1 MRTPAKRRPGRPAG
15 GELADGERRASILL
29 AAQTLFQ
36 RRGYAAV
43 AVSDVADAAG
53 ITKAAVHY
61 YFETKAE
68 LYAAVMRTVLE
79 GIQHGIRAM
88 TSRPGPV
95 TDKLHHLATFAIMAV
110 QSNADLDAMM
120 RDADE
125 HLSASQ
131 RQELNQAHAGI
142 ITALADLMR
151 EGMAA
156 GELAAADPDFLG
168 HAFWHLLGGFSG
180 RAGAVSGY
188 HGRPEIASAVVEMF
202 LRGAG
207 PRSTEG
213 IANDAES
220 NA

>member
-1 MRTPAKRRPGRPAG
+1 MTPSKRRPGRPAS
-15 GELADGERRASILL
+15 GELADGERRTSILL
-29 AAQTLFQ
+29 AAQELFQ

-61 YFETKAE
+61 YFATKAE
-68 LYAAVMRTVLE
+68 LYAAVMWTVLE

-88 TSRPGPV
+88 AAVPGPV
-95 TDKLHHLATFAIMAV
+95 TSKLQRLASFAIMAV

-125 HLSASQ
+125 HLSLSQ
-131 RQELNQAHAGI
+131 RQELDQAHAGI
-142 ITALADLMR
+142 ITALSDLMR
-151 EGMAA
+151 EGMGT
-156 GELAAADPDFLG
+156 GELVAADPEFLG
-168 HAFWHLLGGFSG
+168 HAFWHLLGGFTG

-188 HGRPEIASAVVEMF
+188 HGRPEVAASVVDMF

-207 PRSTEG
+207 PRPTKGTVS
-213 IANDAES
+213 DA
-220 NA
+220 

>member
-1 MRTPAKRRPGRPAG
+1 
-15 GELADGERRASILL
+15 
-29 AAQTLFQ
+29 LFQ

-43 AVSDVADAAG
+43 AVSDVADAVG

-79 GIQHGIRAM
+79 GIQRGIRAM
-88 TSRPGPV
+88 TSVPGPV
-95 TDKLHHLATFAIMAV
+95 SGKLHQLALFAVMAI

-131 RQELNQAHAGI
+131 RQELDQAHAGI
-142 ITALADLMR
+142 IAALSDLMR
-151 EGMAA
+151 EGMAT
-156 GELAAADPDFLG
+156 GELTPGDPDFLG

-188 HGRPEIASAVVEMF
+188 HGRPEVASSLVEMF

-207 PRSTEG
+207 PRPTMKGTVGDAST
-213 IANDAES
+213 S
-220 NA
+220 T